1 MKINTVHVCK
11 SFPVLKLNKTVKL
24 VKTFHRSTMTD
35 ERLTN
40 LGIISIESETAK
52 ILDMIELIK
61 TSASL
66 KAKKK

>member
-1 MKINTVHVCK
+1 
-11 SFPVLKLNKTVKL
+11 
-24 VKTFHRSTMTD
+24 MTD